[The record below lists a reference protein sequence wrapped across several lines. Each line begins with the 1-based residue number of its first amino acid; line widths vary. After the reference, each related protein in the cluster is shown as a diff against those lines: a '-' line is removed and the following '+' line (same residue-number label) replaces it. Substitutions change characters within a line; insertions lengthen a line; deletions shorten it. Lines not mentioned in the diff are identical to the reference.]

1 MANEKKVKSEIV
13 MAESGEFLRE
23 YGTKY
28 FLVIS
33 EALSIGRVK
42 WSMIP
47 LDTNGKKSV
56 DFYMTTEQMALLCKE
71 ISSGLAERKIA
82 ADKTNSYPS
91 AYRYV
96 TGDDG
101 SKKVNIGGGEKVPVR
116 IQMQDLTKNYR
127 YMIGINMETL
137 KIMALKFNIYTG
149 MVPVNPSSYYGDI
162 VRVFT
167 KGRREREKYHEALER
182 EINSAANTP
191 QISPDAVLAA
201 SMAVQQVMS
210 QQPQSQSSQSVQSS
224 PALSQPSQ
232 PSSTPSPETEVSAAT
247 TVVKGGKVSAAVEM
261 KSTEKQGNEQK
272 DATSEKKGNVEKRL
286 EEPGGA
292 VENFHVFVKGAKKKA
307 QNGGYYTFP
316 CNIEDQIYKLL
327 FRVEDAEKIKWFD
340 SLEERAA
347 TDGTPLRFSGVK
359 KKNCI
364 LYTGKATN

>member
-13 MAESGEFLRE
+13 MAGSGEFLRE
-23 YGTKY
+23 YGTNY
-28 FLVIS
+28 FLVVS

-56 DFYMTTEQMALLCKE
+56 DFYMTTEQMALLCRE
-71 ISSGLAERKIA
+71 ISSGLAEKKVI
-82 ADKTNSYPS
+82 ADKENNYPS
-91 AYRYV
+91 AYRYT

-101 SKKVNIGGGEKVPVR
+101 SKKLNIGGGSKVPVR
-116 IQMQDLTKNYR
+116 IQMQDTTKNYR
-127 YMIGINMETL
+127 YMIGMSTETL

-191 QISPDAVLAA
+191 QINPDVVLAA
-201 SMAVQQVMS
+201 SMAAQQVMS
-210 QQPQSQSSQSVQSS
+210 QQPQSQSS

-232 PSSTPSPETEVSAAT
+232 PSSTPSPETEASVAT
-247 TVVKGGKVSAAVEM
+247 TVVKGGKVSGAVETT
-261 KSTEKQGNEQK
+261 SADKQGNE
-272 DATSEKKGNVEKRL
+272 EKRS
-286 EEPGGA
+286 EEPGGV

-327 FRVEDAEKIKWFD
+327 FRVEDTEKIKWFD

-347 TDGTPLRFSGVK
+347 ADGTPLRFAGVK

-364 LYTGKATN
+364 LYTGKATD